1 LFAISREGNTVM
13 KFSTVTRHIR
23 EGGKNVAR
31 NGWMT
36 FASMS
41 SIAVSLFILGIFMLL
56 ALNVNKLADQID
68 NQVQISVYVQLGV
81 EKPKLEEIERTI
93 KRIPE
98 VKTVTFIS
106 KEEGLERFRESMGED
121 GKEALDGYEKEN
133 NPLPDSFEVEAFDPQ
148 QIPYIAKQID
158 AINVMDTTLPITK
171 VKYGKDTIQKLFT
184 ITNAVR
190 NIGFFIVLGLAIMA
204 MFLISTTIK
213 MTIIAR
219 RREIS
224 IMKLVGATNNFIR
237 WPFFIEG
244 AIIGF
249 GGSVLSAAI
258 LLYGYTQLVKT
269 ASASVGLLMIQF
281 STVEEVS
288 LLVGGTIIALGTLLG
303 IWGSTISVRRYLKV

>member
-1 LFAISREGNTVM
+1 MAMR
-13 KFSTVTRHIR
+13 FSTIIRHIR
-23 EGGKNVAR
+23 EGFKNVGR

-41 SIAVSLFILGIFMLL
+41 SIAVSLFILGVFMLL
-56 ALNVNKLADQID
+56 VLNVNKLADQLD
-68 NQVQISVYVQLGV
+68 SQVQINVYLQV
-81 EKPKLEEIERTI
+81 ETDKAKAEEIERTI

-98 VKTVTFIS
+98 VKSVTYVP
-106 KEEGLERFRESMGED
+106 KEEGLKRFRESMGEE
-121 GKEALDGYEKEN
+121 GKEALEGYENEN
-133 NPLPDSFEVEAFDPQ
+133 NPLPDAFEVEAFDPQ
-148 QIPYIAKQID
+148 NIAFVAKQIE
-158 AINVMDTTLPITK
+158 AINLTDPAKSIAK
-171 VKYGKDTIQKLFT
+171 VKYGKDAIEKLFS

-190 NIGFFIVLGLAIMA
+190 NIGFFIVLGLAVMA

-249 GGSVLSAAI
+249 GGSFISAAV
-258 LLYGYTQLVKT
+258 LLYGYFKLVHT
-269 ASASVGLLMIQF
+269 TSATVGLYMIQF
-281 STVEEVS
+281 STLDEVG
-288 LLVGGTIIALGTLLG
+288 LMVGGIIVALGTLLG

>member
-1 LFAISREGNTVM
+1 M
-13 KFSTVTRHIR
+13 KFSTLSRHIR
-23 EGGKNVAR
+23 EGFKNVGR

-36 FASMS
+36 FASVS

-56 ALNVNKLADQID
+56 VMNVNKLADQLD
-68 NQVQISVYVQLGV
+68 NQVQINVYLQL
-81 EKPKLEEIERTI
+81 ETTQQKAEEIERTI

-98 VKTVTFIS
+98 VKAVTFVP
-106 KEEGLERFRESMGED
+106 KAEGLKRFRESMGED
-121 GKEALDGYEKEN
+121 GKAALEGYENEN
-133 NPLPDSFEVEAFDPQ
+133 NPLPDSFEIEAFDPQ
-148 QIPYIAKQID
+148 KIAFIAKQVE
-158 AINVMDTTLPITK
+158 AINLTDPDKSITK
-171 VKYGKDTIQKLFT
+171 VKYGKDTIQKLFS

-190 NIGFFIVLGLAIMA
+190 NIGFLIVLGLAIMA

-249 GGSVLSAAI
+249 SGSFISAAI
-258 LLYGYTQLVKT
+258 LLYGYSQLVNT
-269 ASASVGLLMIQF
+269 ASATIGLYMIEF
-281 STVEEVS
+281 STLSEVR
-288 LLVGGTIIALGTLLG
+288 LLVGGTIIILGTLLG
-303 IWGSTISVRRYLKV
+303 VWGSTISVRRYLKV

>member
-1 LFAISREGNTVM
+1 M
-13 KFSTVTRHIR
+13 KFSTVSRHIR
-23 EGGKNVAR
+23 EGVKNVGR

-56 ALNVNKLADQID
+56 ALNVNKLADQLD
-68 NQVQISVYVQLGV
+68 SQVQINVYLQVDTEQT
-81 EKPKLEEIERTI
+81 KAEEIERTI

-98 VKTVTFIS
+98 VKTVTYIP
-106 KEEGLERFRESMGED
+106 KAEGLKRFRESMGEE
-121 GKEALDGYEKEN
+121 GKEALDGYENEN
-133 NPLPDSFEVEAFDPQ
+133 NPLPDAFEVEAFDPQ
-148 QIPYIAKQID
+148 KIAFVAAQIE
-158 AINVMDTTLPITK
+158 AINLTDPDKSISK
-171 VKYGKDTIQKLFT
+171 VKYGKETIEKLFS

-190 NIGFFIVLGLAIMA
+190 NIGIAIVLGLAVMA

-249 GGSVLSAAI
+249 GGSFLSTA
-258 LLYGYTQLVKT
+258 LLLFGYSQLVEST
-269 ASASVGLLMIQF
+269 SASVGLYMIQF
-281 STVEEVS
+281 STLDEVRV
-288 LLVGGTIIALGTLLG
+288 LVGGTIIVLGTLLG
-303 IWGSTISVRRYLKV
+303 VWGSTISVRRYLKV

>member
-1 LFAISREGNTVM
+1 M

-23 EGGKNVAR
+23 EGFKNVAR

-56 ALNVNKLADQID
+56 ALNVNKLADQLD
-68 NQVQISVYVQLGV
+68 NQVQISVYLQLDTK
-81 EKPKLEEIERTI
+81 KPKVEEIERTI

-98 VKTVTFIS
+98 VKQVTFVS
-106 KEEGLERFRESMGED
+106 KEEGLIRFRKSMGED
-121 GKEALDGYEKEN
+121 GKAALDGYENEN
-133 NPLPDSFEVEAFDPQ
+133 NPLPDSFEVVAFDPQ
-148 QIPYIAKQID
+148 QISYIAKQIE
-158 AINVMDTTLPITK
+158 AINLSDPAKPITK
-171 VKYGKDTIQKLFT
+171 VKYGKDTIEKLFS

-190 NIGFFIVLGLAIMA
+190 NIGLVIVLGLALMA

-213 MTIIAR
+213 MTILAR

-224 IMKLVGATNNFIR
+224 IMKLVGATNSFIR

-249 GGSVLSAAI
+249 GGSFISSAI
-258 LLYGYTQLVKT
+258 LLYGYSQLVKT
-269 ASASVGLLMIQF
+269 TTTVVGLYMIQF
-281 STVEEVS
+281 VTLDEVRIM
-288 LLVGGTIIALGTLLG
+288 VGGTIILLGTVLG
-303 IWGSTISVRRYLKV
+303 IWGSTISVRKYLKV

>member
-1 LFAISREGNTVM
+1 M

-23 EGGKNVAR
+23 EGFKNVGR

-56 ALNVNKLADQID
+56 ALNVNKLADQLD
-68 NQVQISVYVQLGV
+68 SQVQINVYLQVDT
-81 EKPKLEEIERTI
+81 EKPKAEEIERTI

-98 VKTVTFIS
+98 VKSVTYVP
-106 KEEGLERFRESMGED
+106 KEEGLQRFRESMGEE
-121 GKEALDGYEKEN
+121 GKAALEGYEKEN
-133 NPLPDSFEVEAFDPQ
+133 NPLPDAFEVEAFDPQ
-148 QIPYIAKQID
+148 QIAYIAKQIE
-158 AINVMDTTLPITK
+158 AINLTDPSKSIAK
-171 VKYGKDTIQKLFT
+171 VKYGKETIEKLFS

-190 NIGFFIVLGLAIMA
+190 NIGFLIVFGLAVMA

-224 IMKLVGATNNFIR
+224 IMKLVGATNSFIR

-249 GGSVLSAAI
+249 FGSLLSTSI
-258 LLYGYTQLVKT
+258 LLWGYSQLVKST
-269 ASASVGLLMIQF
+269 SATVGLYMIQF
-281 STVEEVS
+281 STLEEVMGM
-288 LLVGGTIIALGTLLG
+288 VGGSIMIMGTLLG
-303 IWGSTISVRRYLKV
+303 IFGSTISVRRFLRV

>member
-1 LFAISREGNTVM
+1 M
-13 KFSTVTRHIR
+13 KFSTVTRHLR
-23 EGGKNVAR
+23 EGFKNVGR

-56 ALNVNKLADQID
+56 ALNVNKLADQLD
-68 NQVQISVYVQLGV
+68 SQVQINVYLQVDA
-81 EKPKLEEIERTI
+81 EKTKAEEIERTI

-98 VKTVTFIS
+98 VKSVTYVP
-106 KEEGLERFRESMGED
+106 KEEGLKRFRESMGEE

-133 NPLPDSFEVEAFDPQ
+133 NPLPDAFEVEAFEPQ
-148 QIPYIAKQID
+148 KIAYIAKQIE
-158 AINVMDTTLPITK
+158 AINLTDPNKSIAK
-171 VKYGKDTIQKLFT
+171 VKYGKDTIEKLFS

-190 NIGFFIVLGLAIMA
+190 NIGIFIVLGLAVMA

-224 IMKLVGATNNFIR
+224 IMKLVGATNSFIR

-249 GGSVLSAAI
+249 FGSLISTLI
-258 LLYGYTQLVKT
+258 LLYGYSQLVHT
-269 ASASVGLLMIQF
+269 TSATVGLYMIQF
-281 STVEEVS
+281 SSLDEVRV
-288 LLVGGTIIALGTLLG
+288 LVGGTIIGLGTLLG
-303 IWGSTISVRRYLKV
+303 VWGSTISVRKYLKV

>member
-1 LFAISREGNTVM
+1 M
-13 KFSTVTRHIR
+13 KFSTVTRHVR
-23 EGGKNVAR
+23 EGFKNVGR

-68 NQVQISVYVQLGV
+68 SQVQISVYLQLDIEKTKIDEV
-81 EKPKLEEIERTI
+81 ERMI

-98 VKTVTFIS
+98 VKLVTFVS
-106 KEEGLERFRESMGED
+106 KEEGLNRFRESMGED
-121 GKEALDGYEKEN
+121 GKEALEGYEKEN

-148 QIPYIAKQID
+148 QIAFIAKQID
-158 AINVMDTTLPITK
+158 AINLMDTTKPITK
-171 VKYGKDTIQKLFT
+171 VKYGKDTIEKLFT

-190 NIGFFIVLGLAIMA
+190 NIGFFIVLGLAVMA

-224 IMKLVGATNNFIR
+224 IMKLVGATNSFIR

-244 AIIGF
+244 AVIGF
-249 GGSVLSAAI
+249 GGSILSTAI
-258 LLYGYTQLVKT
+258 LLFGYTQLVKT
-269 ASASVGLLMIQF
+269 TTANVGLLMIQF
-281 STVEEVS
+281 STVDEVMW
-288 LLVGGTIIALGTLLG
+288 LVGGTIVTLGTLLG
-303 IWGSTISVRRYLKV
+303 IWGSTISVRKYLKV

>member
-1 LFAISREGNTVM
+1 M
-13 KFSTVTRHIR
+13 KFSTVARHIR
-23 EGGKNVAR
+23 EGFKNVGR

-36 FASMS
+36 FASVS

-56 ALNVNKLADQID
+56 ALNVNKLADQLD
-68 NQVQISVYVQLGV
+68 SQVQINVYLQLDTV
-81 EKPKLEEIERTI
+81 KAKSDAIERSI

-98 VKTVTFIS
+98 VKSVTFVS
-106 KEEGLERFRESMGED
+106 KDEGLKRFRESMGAD
-121 GKEALDGYEKEN
+121 GKDALDGYEKEN

-148 QIPYIAKQID
+148 KVSFIAKQIEALNLTD
-158 AINVMDTTLPITK
+158 PAKSITK
-171 VKYGKDTIQKLFT
+171 VKYGKETIEKLFS

-190 NIGFFIVLGLAIMA
+190 NIGIFIVLGLAVMA

-224 IMKLVGATNNFIR
+224 IMKLVGATNSFIR

-249 GGSVLSAAI
+249 GGSFISSAI
-258 LLYGYTQLVKT
+258 LMYGYSQLVRT
-269 ASASVGLLMIQF
+269 TSADVGLYMIEF
-281 STVEEVS
+281 ATVNEVRF
-288 LLVGGTIIALGTLLG
+288 LVGGTIVVLGTLLG

>member
-1 LFAISREGNTVM
+1 M
-13 KFSTVTRHIR
+13 KFSTITRHIR
-23 EGGKNVAR
+23 EGFKNVAR

-56 ALNVNKLADQID
+56 ALNVNKLADQLD
-68 NQVQISVYVQLGV
+68 SQVQISVYLQLDT
-81 EKPKLEEIERTI
+81 EKGKAEEVERTI

-98 VKTVTFIS
+98 VKQVTFIS
-106 KEEGLERFRESMGED
+106 KEEGLKRFLENMSEE
-121 GKEALDGYEKEN
+121 GKEALEGYENEN
-133 NPLPDSFEVEAFDPQ
+133 NPLPDIFEVEAFDPQ
-148 QIPYIAKQID
+148 KIPFVAEQIE
-158 AINVMDTTLPITK
+158 AINLTDPTKPITS
-171 VKYGKDTIQKLFT
+171 VKYGKDTINKLFS
-184 ITNAVR
+184 ITNAIR
-190 NIGFFIVLGLAIMA
+190 NVGLAIVLGLAVMA

-249 GGSVLSAAI
+249 GGSFISTAVLLFGYSQLLQSTSA
-258 LLYGYTQLVKT
+258 V
-269 ASASVGLLMIQF
+269 VGLYMFQF
-281 STVEEVS
+281 STIDEVR
-288 LLVGGTIIALGTLLG
+288 LLVGGTIVALGTLLG
-303 IWGSTISVRRYLKV
+303 IWGSTISVRKYLKV

>member
-1 LFAISREGNTVM
+1 MR
-13 KFSTVTRHIR
+13 FSTVGRHVR
-23 EGGKNVAR
+23 EGFKNVGR

-56 ALNVNKLADQID
+56 ALNVNKLADQLD
-68 NQVQISVYVQLGV
+68 NQVQITAYLQVDATKAK
-81 EKPKLEEIERTI
+81 EDEIERSI

-98 VKTVTFIS
+98 VKAVTFVS
-106 KEEGLERFRESMGED
+106 KEEGLKRFRESMGEE
-121 GKEALDGYEKEN
+121 GKDALDGYEKEN
-133 NPLPDSFEVEAFDPQ
+133 NPLPDSFEIEVFDPQ
-148 QIPYIAKQID
+148 KVGYVAKQIE
-158 AINVMDTTLPITK
+158 AINATDPSQTITK
-171 VKYGKDTIQKLFT
+171 VKYGKETIDKLFS

-190 NIGFFIVLGLAIMA
+190 NIGLFIVLGLAVMA

-224 IMKLVGATNNFIR
+224 IMKLVGATNSFIR

-249 GGSVLSAAI
+249 GGSFLSTVI
-258 LLYGYTQLVKT
+258 LLYGYSELVQ
-269 ASASVGLLMIQF
+269 SASGTVGLYMIRF
-281 STVEEVS
+281 SSLSEVRT
-288 LLVGGTIIALGTLLG
+288 LVGGTIVILGTLLG
-303 IWGSTISVRRYLKV
+303 VWGSTISVRKYLKV